1 MVRSA
6 AFRLGPPSVI
16 SLKSDRAPLV
26 RTLRKRGGGAGVMA
40 DSAPRLT
47 GEAERMPFGAGA
59 SDIWESS
66 DIVV

>member
-1 MVRSA
+1 
-6 AFRLGPPSVI
+6 
-16 SLKSDRAPLV
+16 V
-26 RTLRKRGGGAGVMA
+26 RTLRKRSGGAEVMA

-59 SDIWESS
+59 SDIWGSS